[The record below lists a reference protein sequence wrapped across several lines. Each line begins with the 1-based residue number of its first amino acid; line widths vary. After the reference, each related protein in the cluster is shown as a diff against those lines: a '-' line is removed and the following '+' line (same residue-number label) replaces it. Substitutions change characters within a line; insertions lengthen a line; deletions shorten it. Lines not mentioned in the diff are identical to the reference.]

1 MADFLL
7 EIGLEEVP
15 ARMIAG
21 AEAELGKRVG
31 DLLQRERLLAHGAND
46 DAKADADVDAKARA
60 NVDAK
65 TDADVGA
72 KADAN
77 VDAKA
82 DAKVEAK
89 TDAKVNV
96 KVETKA
102 DAKVDADVDVKVD
115 ANVTTYSTPRRLA
128 VLAEG
133 VLEKQAD
140 TEEVVTGPS
149 WKVAFKDGEP
159 TLAAQAFAKKAG
171 VTVAEL
177 KKLETP
183 KGEYAGAIV
192 KRAGRTAN
200 EILAAELPKEVLA
213 LYWAKNMYWRA
224 GKPERLVRPVRWVV
238 ALMDSSVV
246 PLEIAG
252 IAAGNSSRGHRVLHG
267 EAPVTIAS
275 AGEYKE
281 ALRKAYVVVD
291 VAERR
296 QIIRKALDAATRK
309 VDGARWRED
318 EALVETVTHLTE
330 WPTVILGDFE
340 PEYLALPEEVLVTVM
355 RDQQKYFAV
364 EDAAGKLAP
373 HFLAV
378 LNTEASEEGAAII
391 RHGNARVL
399 RARFKDARFFWDVD
413 QKTSL
418 ANRTENLKTVT
429 FQKELG
435 SYAWKTE
442 QNLVVAKALAAV
454 VQNAGVKFDEAALF
468 KAVELAKT
476 DLTAELVKEFTEL
489 QGIIGGLYAR
499 AQGLG
504 ETVAKAIYEQYTPAS
519 MEDAIPSTVE
529 GQLLGLADRIQ
540 TIVAMFGIGN
550 APTGSKD
557 PFALRRAANAIVKI
571 LAESKLPLTLSDVLN
586 AACAEGDQTSP
597 EAIGKDKSAARAEQP
612 PQSIGDLLHGDD
624 IASHPGSDEAAT
636 KMRHRVEGENKTRVE
651 EFLRERLQFY
661 LKDVRGFAYDVVNA
675 VLAAGADD
683 VRDAIAR
690 AEALSAARGSE
701 DFLAVSAAFKRIKNI
716 LKQAQEKGYEP
727 AQAKLGE
734 SALEAIDLWQR
745 TRELAPQVAKLREE
759 GSYGEALAAIAT
771 LRPTVDKFFDKVMVL
786 DSDPAVR
793 GVNLGLIGEVLRSFS
808 GIADFGEIVAA

>member
-1 MADFLL
+1 MSNFLL

-21 AEAELGKRVG
+21 AEAELGRRVS
-31 DLLQRERLLAHGAND
+31 DLLQRERLLAP
-46 DAKADADVDAKARA
+46 
-60 NVDAK
+60 
-65 TDADVGA
+65 
-72 KADAN
+72 
-77 VDAKA
+77 
-82 DAKVEAK
+82 E
-89 TDAKVNV
+89 V
-96 KVETKA
+96 KI
-102 DAKVDADVDVKVD
+102 
-115 ANVTTYSTPRRLA
+115 TTYSTPRRLA
-128 VLAEG
+128 VLAQG
-133 VLEKQAD
+133 VLARQAD
-140 TEEVVTGPS
+140 TEEQLTGPS

-159 TLAAQAFAKKAG
+159 TPAAQAFAKKAG
-171 VTVAEL
+171 VAVAEL
-177 KKLETP
+177 KRVETP
-183 KGEYAGAIV
+183 KGEYVGATV

-200 EILAAELPKEVLA
+200 EILAADLPKEVLA
-213 LYWAKNMYWRA
+213 IYWAKNMYWRA
-224 GKPERLVRPVRWVV
+224 AKPERFVRPVRWVV
-238 ALMDSSVV
+238 ALMDASVV

-252 IAAGNSSRGHRVLHG
+252 IAAGNTSRGHRVLHG

-275 AGEYKE
+275 AGAYKE
-281 ALRKAYVVVD
+281 ALRAAYVIGD

-296 QIIRKALDAATRK
+296 QIIRKALDAATRT
-309 VDGARWRED
+309 VPGARWRED
-318 EALVETVTHLTE
+318 EALVETVVHLTE

-355 RDQQKYFAV
+355 RDHQKYFAV
-364 EDAAGKLAP
+364 EDAQGKLAP

-378 LNTEASEEGAAII
+378 LNTQADAEGAAII

-413 QKTSL
+413 QKTPLAARMESL
-418 ANRTENLKTVT
+418 KSVT

-435 SYAWKTE
+435 SYYWKTE
-442 QNLVVAKALAAV
+442 QNLAVASALASALKSV
-454 VQNAGVKFDEAALF
+454 DFPFDESALF

-489 QGIIGGLYAR
+489 QGVIGGLYAR

-504 ETVAKAIYEQYTPAS
+504 ERVALAIYEQYTPAS
-519 MEDAIPSTVE
+519 TEDEIPVSVE

-571 LAESKLPLTLSDVLN
+571 LAEAELPLT
-586 AACAEGDQTSP
+586 
-597 EAIGKDKSAARAEQP
+597 
-612 PQSIGDLLHGDD
+612 IGDLLNASD
-624 IASHPGSDEAAT
+624 IVSHPSRDEAAAR
-636 KMRHRVEGENKTRVE
+636 MGHPGNRAQVE
-651 EFLRERLQFY
+651 EFLRERLHFY

-716 LKQAQEKGYEP
+716 LKQAEEKGFALGSPKSVKLAAE
-727 AQAKLGE
+727 AQQLADAAAK
-734 SALEAIDLWQR
+734 
-745 TRELAPQVAKLREE
+745 LAPQVAALREQRA
-759 GSYGEALAAIAT
+759 YGEALAAIAT
-771 LRPTVDKFFDKVMVL
+771 LRPTVDAFFDKVMVL
-786 DSDPAVR
+786 DPDATVR
-793 GVNLGLIGEVLRSFS
+793 GAHLGLIDEVLRGFS
-808 GIADFGEIVAA
+808 GVADFSEIVTG